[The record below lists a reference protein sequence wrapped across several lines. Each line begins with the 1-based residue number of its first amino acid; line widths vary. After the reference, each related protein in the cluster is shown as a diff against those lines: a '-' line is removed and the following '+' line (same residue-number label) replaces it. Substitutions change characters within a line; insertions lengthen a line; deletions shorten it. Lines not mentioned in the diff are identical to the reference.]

1 MRGRRHFGAEVF
13 LSSVEKTASPSYI
26 ESCNTKISFS
36 AYKKNCSKPHGAS
49 SHQVD
54 LTSGPGWE
62 TLCAA
67 GVPPPPPKP
76 KPLGPKREAAGG
88 SAKIFARRRSGKILP
103 PGGGEK
109 RKGGKKRSFLFNNC
123 AYELFGARH
132 AHCVFGAAA
141 KQPRG
146 KKGRGRRGHMIRY
159 CNKSGQYILADFFG
173 MLATRSAL
181 QASHLRWAG
190 VVVGR
195 KGEKDRNGRS
205 FLPPPAP
212 QYKEDLGR
220 KSPSPTPH
228 HTSQLPSSSSVRG
241 CALGK
246 TNERKGEKKDS
257 FNFSGALS
265 PPLPPLG
272 SLALEGKRTRLR
284 ATPYFDF
291 GFKVRAPV
299 GLAANEKERADL
311 AEESSHGACFNRCV
325 LVPGASGFKQC
336 VCVKIGALLL
346 GGGRERE
353 KQRDIWKF
361 RKSALVVFHP
371 HFRRSL

>member
-1 MRGRRHFGAEVF
+1 MRGRRHFGTGVF
-13 LSSVEKTASPSYI
+13 LSSVKKTASPSYI

-36 AYKKNCSKPHGAS
+36 VYKKKCSKPHGAS

-62 TLCAA
+62 TLCEA
-67 GVPPPPPKP
+67 GVPPPTPTPT
-76 KPLGPKREAAGG
+76 PLGPKREAAGG

-146 KKGRGRRGHMIRY
+146 KKGRGHMIRNG
-159 CNKSGQYILADFFG
+159 NKSVIYGQYILADFFWQ
-173 MLATRSAL
+173 ASHPRRTR

-212 QYKEDLGR
+212 PYKEDLGR
-220 KSPSPTPH
+220 KRPPPSPPH
-228 HTSQLPSSSSVRG
+228 HTSQLPSFSSVRG
-241 CALGK
+241 GALGK
-246 TNERKGEKKDS
+246 TNERKVEKKDS
-257 FNFSGALS
+257 FNFSG
-265 PPLPPLG
+265 PLPPP
-272 SLALEGKRTRLR
+272 SLRSAVWRLKGRGQDPALRLILISV
-284 ATPYFDF
+284 AFWPQ
-291 GFKVRAPV
+291 VRVA
-299 GLAANEKERADL
+299 
-311 AEESSHGACFNRCV
+311 SSNAC
-325 LVPGASGFKQC
+325 A
-336 VCVKIGALLL
+336 
-346 GGGRERE
+346 
-353 KQRDIWKF
+353 
-361 RKSALVVFHP
+361 
-371 HFRRSL
+371 